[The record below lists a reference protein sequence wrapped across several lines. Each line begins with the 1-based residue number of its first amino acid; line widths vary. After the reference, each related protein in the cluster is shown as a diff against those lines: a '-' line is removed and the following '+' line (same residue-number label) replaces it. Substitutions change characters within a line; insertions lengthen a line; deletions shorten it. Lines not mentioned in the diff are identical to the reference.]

1 MAAWWSKTR
10 FAAGVLAAVVL
21 VAGLSG
27 PAEAQAPATTNPNAN
42 PDKIVLPPKPAGQ
55 RFRTETIKTL
65 FPGAGP
71 ESLTLTAT
79 KPPAYEVRMGGEL
92 KGYIFSTLD
101 VVNATGYAGK
111 PFDLVGGMTLD
122 GKITGAALLED
133 HESILDRGVGRNT
146 METFV
151 AGFAAAKLNDWRAVK
166 PDQVKGATTSARMMK
181 SGMQAAARVVASDR
195 LPLDRKSTR
204 LNSSHT

>member
-92 KGYIFSTLD
+92 KGYI
-101 VVNATGYAGK
+101 
-111 PFDLVGGMTLD
+111 
-122 GKITGAALLED
+122 
-133 HESILDRGVGRNT
+133 
-146 METFV
+146 
-151 AGFAAAKLNDWRAVK
+151 
-166 PDQVKGATTSARMMK
+166 
-181 SGMQAAARVVASDR
+181 
-195 LPLDRKSTR
+195 
-204 LNSSHT
+204 